1 MKQNPEM
8 QVRQEKFQK
17 WRWHCQTEKMECE
30 PQPWAGSKFDLCQ
43 QVKQRIIQVCF
54 VLAFVIARA

>member
-1 MKQNPEM
+1 M

-30 PQPWAGSKFDLCQ
+30 PQPWVGFKFDLCQ